1 MKNEERGQEMTLENI
16 FDLIPC
22 RKCSGKADVRCE
34 YFKKCGEYREWSK
47 AALRIVFDTIR
58 KYTT

>member
-22 RKCSGKADVRCE
+22 QKCGGKADVRCNN
-34 YFKKCGEYREWSK
+34 FQKCLEYRDWAK
-47 AALRIVFDTIR
+47 TALRIVLDSIR